1 MPEDNFIEH
10 HVLSV
15 YHYYYQD
22 PKYRPYHRPDTDIS
36 GFMRSGKNTA
46 GTIILLVIIA
56 VVAVLAVKHYMDYK
70 NTGIKTS
77 AAETGGNLSAE
88 EQAPSDTPSATETPA
103 STEAPVPT
111 ETPASTET
119 PAPTETPALTETPAP
134 TETTALTKA
143 PASTE
148 TTAPTKAP
156 ASTETAAPTK
166 TPAPKKTPRPTK
178 TPAPTKTPTP
188 SPTPTPEPTPEPVVY
203 LGDLYAIPAETVVA
217 EETIDMNN
225 IDQYF
230 TAYPIDDNI
239 FARIY
244 GDDRSFKTYCTLSTD
259 ELRYIKLL
267 YRGFDLQT
275 HVGELMVN
283 TLLAD
288 EIIYIFKTLY
298 LYNYQIERIVLV
310 DNYGADD
317 SLSIEH
323 NNTSAFNYRA
333 VTGGTTPSTHAYG
346 FAIDINPINNP
357 YIMYDEYGNPYWEDP
372 DAWLYLDRDAP
383 DAYERHMINY
393 NDLCYQLFHEF
404 GWTWGGDWLNPRDY
418 QHFEKVLY

>member
-1 MPEDNFIEH
+1 M
-10 HVLSV
+10 
-15 YHYYYQD
+15 
-22 PKYRPYHRPDTDIS
+22 RP
-36 GFMRSGKNTA
+36 GKKIA
-46 GTIILLVIIA
+46 GPVILVAVIA
-56 VVAVLAVKHYMDYK
+56 VLAVLAVKYHKEYK
-70 NTGIKTS
+70 DTGIKPTEAE
-77 AAETGGNLSAE
+77 AAL
-88 EQAPSDTPSATETPA
+88 P
-103 STEAPVPT
+103 TEAPTPT
-111 ETPASTET
+111 ETPTPTPTPTPAET
-119 PAPTETPALTETPAP
+119 PTPTPV
-134 TETTALTKA
+134 
-143 PASTE
+143 
-148 TTAPTKAP
+148 
-156 ASTETAAPTK
+156 
-166 TPAPKKTPRPTK
+166 
-178 TPAPTKTPTP
+178 KTPTP
-188 SPTPTPEPTPEPVVY
+188 TPTPTSTPEPTPDTVVY
-203 LGDLYAIPAETVVA
+203 LGDLYAIPAETIV
-217 EETIDMNN
+217 EEEKIDMNN

-244 GDDRSFKTYCTLSTD
+244 GDDKSFKTYCTLSTD

-298 LYNYQIERIVLV
+298 LNNYQIERIVLV
-310 DNYGADD
+310 DNFGADD
-317 SLSIEH
+317 SLSITY

-372 DAWLYLDRDAP
+372 DADLYLDRDAP

-393 NDLCYQLFHEF
+393 NDLCYQLFHEL
-404 GWTWGGDWLNPRDY
+404 GWTWGGDWANPKDY
-418 QHFEKVLY
+418 QHFEKIMY